1 MQGLVFILLF
11 LSVTLWAD
19 DRCNSYTQDVRKAH
33 YKVFGLDYP
42 YWYGVGQIKQ
52 ESGCRDILSKD
63 GIGSQG
69 LAQIT
74 YRWWKPFL
82 LSKGIANIGS
92 LDNQLLAQ
100 AYIMQD
106 AKKQAYSQ
114 NLWVAYQVYNGG
126 SLVNKEIVKARQDL
140 GIVEVPHDIA
150 RRYCNRKIVT
160 FNNGQKID
168 ACFINYEY
176 SEKIYKYSQQ
186 YKLGNDKPYNFW

>member
-1 MQGLVFILLF
+1 VQG
-11 LSVTLWAD
+11 
-19 DRCNSYTQDVRKAH
+19 VRKAH

-42 YWYGVGQIKQ
+42 YWYGVAQLKQ

-82 LSKGIANIGS
+82 NSKGIANIGS
-92 LDNQLLAQ
+92 VDNQLLSQ

-106 AKKQAYSQ
+106 AKKQAYSK

-126 SLVNKEIVKARQDL
+126 GLVNKEISRARLDL
-140 GIVEVPHDIA
+140 DIIEVSHSIA
-150 RRYCNRKIVT
+150 YKYCKRKIIT
-160 FNNGQKID
+160 FNSGQKID
-168 ACFINYEY
+168 ACLINYEY
-176 SEKIYKYSQQ
+176 SQKIYEYSKQ
-186 YKLGNDKPYNFW
+186 YKMGQDGSYTFW

>member
-1 MQGLVFILLF
+1 MQGFVFILLF
-11 LSVTLWAD
+11 LFVTLWAD
-19 DRCNSYTQDVRKAH
+19 DRCSSYVQGVRKAH

-42 YWYGVGQIKQ
+42 YWYGVAQLKQ

-82 LSKGIANIGS
+82 NSKGIANIGS
-92 LDNQLLAQ
+92 VDNQLLSQ

-106 AKKQAYSQ
+106 AKKQAYSK

-126 SLVNKEIVKARQDL
+126 GLVNKEISRARLDL
-140 GIVEVPHDIA
+140 DIIEVSHSIA
-150 RRYCNRKIVT
+150 YKYCKRKIIT
-160 FNNGQKID
+160 FNSGQKID
-168 ACFINYEY
+168 ACLINYEY
-176 SEKIYKYSQQ
+176 SQKIYEYSKQ
-186 YKLGNDKPYNFW
+186 YKMGQDGSYTFW